1 MCSLGFSS
9 ARLRDAIAVFRISLA
24 LANICMCTYISRD
37 RYIDTFIVFYEP
49 KSVRVWFS
57 VGRTRQNTLPFQ
69 KHTQQAANILQL
81 NIETCKES
89 IRNGQLK
96 ATTSTNIKSGERE
109 WEKRGGGRERAEN
122 AESETRT
129 RSRYRSTHIAT
140 RGAGTWS
147 SPYPNRAR
155 DPIGNR
161 LARISFHICIFQI
174 FHFFFF
180 FRWFHS
186 LTHSLTPAPV
196 YLLCQHERGT
206 QSESETERVR
216 QGETRLPTAATKFR
230 FFKLWRLCKRCRTG
244 TRLICLHLA
253 TFAARFS
260 RFCEGLVFY
269 WQMENTALRSVFLGG
284 HVGNV
289 TAQHTFCTIS

>member
-1 MCSLGFSS
+1 VEAERELKTQRVKRG
-9 ARLRDAIAVFRISLA
+9 RVPAIVQP
-24 LANICMCTYISRD
+24 ISR
-37 RYIDTFIVFYEP
+37 
-49 KSVRVWFS
+49 
-57 VGRTRQNTLPFQ
+57 
-69 KHTQQAANILQL
+69 
-81 NIETCKES
+81 
-89 IRNGQLK
+89 
-96 ATTSTNIKSGERE
+96 
-109 WEKRGGGRERAEN
+109 RGGRGPGLVRTQIGREI
-122 AESETRT
+122 
-129 RSRYRSTHIAT
+129 RSVTGLRVYLFTYSFSRFS
-140 RGAGTWS
+140 
-147 SPYPNRAR
+147 
-155 DPIGNR
+155 
-161 LARISFHICIFQI
+161 IS
-174 FHFFFF
+174 FF

-289 TAQHTFCTIS
+289 TTKHTFCTTSSIFRTVTLKKSVST